1 MAGVVSYLIY
11 KAKNMKKDKL
21 MNAFSNKGMKARSKK
36 TNSIEDLKN
45 KKGIAP
51 IDSGAMIALKGG
63 DTGDRP
69 RTVKTN

>member
-1 MAGVVSYLIY
+1 
-11 KAKNMKKDKL
+11 

-51 IDSGAMIALKGG
+51 IDSGALITLKGG
-63 DTGDRP
+63 GDTNRP
-69 RTVKTN
+69 RVPKSN